1 MALDPN
7 GNYAYLTNSQSRAQ
21 QALDGFMSGGF
32 RFISMTKAQREYM
45 GGITE
50 GLSPAGPVVFLVNH
64 IEGMDTSSREYKAGL
79 LVGILI
85 GAGLEAGANVAN
97 VMRELTPTS
106 QLVQQAE
113 RELKNGAT
121 EVTVKTEEEAAEVFL
136 RNYQHE
142 GYYNTTGMTGNEV
155 RNDKLLFPEGK
166 SGTYHWDFADTQHGG
181 RPHLQV
187 ETREGQKIRIFF
199 ERRVE
204 E

>member
-1 MALDPN
+1 M
-7 GNYAYLTNSQSRAQ
+7 
-21 QALDGFMSGGF
+21 
-32 RFISMTKAQREYM
+32 
-45 GGITE
+45 
-50 GLSPAGPVVFLVNH
+50 SPAGPLVFLVNH
-64 IEGMDTSSREYKAGL
+64 LEGMDTSSREYKAGL
-79 LVGILI
+79 LVGILV
-85 GAGLEAGANVAN
+85 GASLEAGANVAN

-136 RNYQHE
+136 R
-142 GYYNTTGMTGNEV
+142 TGNEV

-181 RPHLQV
+181 RPHLQI

-199 ERRVE
+199 ERRIE